1 MHHFDHQLCIS
12 CQYASLDISVC
23 WIRLTNFA
31 PVVSIVMDLT
41 AWQIFV
47 NFDGEWDALNCL
59 GCCVL
64 GKITALSTFFH
75 SFFFLNR
82 CHFNAKENIL
92 LLYNHVLVVWRFTGY
107 QKMQDSRR
115 FSVRRNCHNMM
126 QTMLLYYYNK
136 KSIQCSIYNN
146 VI

>member
-1 MHHFDHQLCIS
+1 MHRFDHQLYIS

-64 GKITALSTFFH
+64 GKITALSTFFP
-75 SFFFLNR
+75 FFFK
-82 CHFNAKENIL
+82 HVIL
-92 LLYNHVLVVWRFTGY
+92 M
-107 QKMQDSRR
+107 QKKTFYCCTIMFWWVDGLQDIKKCKDSRR
-115 FSVRRNCHNMM
+115 FLVRINCHNMM
-126 QTMLLYYYNK
+126 QTMLLYYHNTRIPFSAAYT
-136 KSIQCSIYNN
+136 IM
-146 VI
+146 